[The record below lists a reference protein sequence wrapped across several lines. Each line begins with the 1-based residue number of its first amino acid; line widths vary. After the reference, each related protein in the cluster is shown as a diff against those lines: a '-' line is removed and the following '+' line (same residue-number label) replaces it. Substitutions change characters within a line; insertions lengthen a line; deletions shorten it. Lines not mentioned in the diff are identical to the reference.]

1 MVAGLD
7 PAVRYLRIADRA
19 EAIRT
24 AVMLS
29 RPGDILLVA
38 GKGHE
43 DYQIVGDEKR
53 HFDDRE
59 QVRKA
64 FETLG

>member
-1 MVAGLD
+1 MCG
-7 PAVRYLRIADRA
+7 
-19 EAIRT
+19 
-24 AVMLS
+24 S
-29 RPGDILLVA
+29 RKIGNGGSWVILLIA

-43 DYQIVGDEKR
+43 DYQIIGDTKH

-64 FETLG
+64 LDMLNENSK